1 MDEDISVLNDGTS
14 WDLGDGDSGVALE
27 RRAKLFRGLGDRS
40 RLAILDALRTD
51 GLTVGEIVDRT
62 GLSQSNT
69 SNHLRC
75 LAECGLV
82 ISKREGRFARYRLA
96 DHRIAALLDQA
107 DVLLRTVAI
116 GVENCE
122 RYG

>member
-1 MDEDISVLNDGTS
+1 MIEDISALNDGTTR
-14 WDLGDGDSGVALE
+14 DHAGDGAALE
-27 RRAKLFRGLGDRS
+27 RRAKLFRSLGDHS
-40 RLAILDALRTD
+40 RLAILDALRTGD
-51 GLTVGEIVDRT
+51 LKVGEIVDRT

-82 ISKREGRFARYRLA
+82 RSERDGRFARYRLA
-96 DHRIAALLDQA
+96 DHRVAALLDRA
-107 DVLLRTVAI
+107 DVLLRTVAT
-116 GVENCE
+116 GVEGCE